1 MIENENPTIENPTIE
16 EATSEPQ
23 PVVEKIN
30 INEIKEELKHQEQ
43 ERLEE
48 ELKDFNNAF
57 NNLVEGFKS
66 LTPEQIKEVIAE
78 LKNNK

>member
-1 MIENENPTIENPTIE
+1 MIENENPIIENPTIE

-57 NNLVEGFKS
+57 NNLVESFKS